1 MKQIKKNIKINI
13 SFPKKEPRTV
23 VSKPS
28 YTLIKVNRITS
39 FHTQRKS
46 FKKERY
52 LILNSFN
59 NRNAI
64 TKARFSSL
72 NFAIN
77 SSKYYNLQENIEIC
91 ENCQRKEI
99 ENEIHMIF
107 SRDKYDNIQKKAIKD
122 INEVDNIN
130 FQTKNKIEK
139 LKLFFAKGS
148 SGSFL
153 QTVLCESL

>member
-1 MKQIKKNIKINI
+1 MKRGYEIDKKRHVTRDETD
-13 SFPKKEPRTV
+13 KKEYKNKHKS
-23 VSKPS
+23 SKKRAKDCRIQ
-28 YTLIKVNRITS
+28 TLLHTFKVNRITS

-77 SSKYYNLQENIEIC
+77 SSK
-91 ENCQRKEI
+91 
-99 ENEIHMIF
+99 
-107 SRDKYDNIQKKAIKD
+107 
-122 INEVDNIN
+122 
-130 FQTKNKIEK
+130 
-139 LKLFFAKGS
+139 
-148 SGSFL
+148 
-153 QTVLCESL
+153 